1 MIEWW
6 HQVTVH
12 PERSNINVF
21 KRGICQGFKTF
32 NPLGGHI
39 EPISIEGDK
48 LLWKKAQKKAKKN
61 KISDTINKIVPK
73 RRPIWTIPVWWP
85 SYVASRTRSRHH
97 KNMVEK
103 SKRKPLIKI
112 KLAPLYAC
120 IYITNPITQ
129 QKTAR
134 EAKKGQGL
142 GSTRWNGCLWTDFE
156 TFTKDI
162 IFDLKEF

>member
-39 EPISIEGDK
+39 EPISIAGDK

-73 RRPIWTIPVWWP
+73 RRPIWTIPV
-85 SYVASRTRSRHH
+85 YDLRMYLHA
-97 KNMVEK
+97 
-103 SKRKPLIKI
+103 
-112 KLAPLYAC
+112 
-120 IYITNPITQ
+120 
-129 QKTAR
+129 
-134 EAKKGQGL
+134 QGL
-142 GSTRWNGCLWTDFE
+142 V
-156 TFTKDI
+156 I
-162 IFDLKEF
+162 IRTWLKKVKGNH